1 MAAALLLFVGGS
13 ILGVVSLP
21 RVEHEPRWELLAIV
35 GLVGVPLTLVLN
47 AAEYQVTAAILG
59 YRVPFVPALRIGVL
73 ATAANML
80 PIPGA
85 VLVRARA
92 IRKLGASYGK
102 IALSAGI
109 VATCFI
115 GTVCLL
121 AGGVLV
127 ASGQLGVGWPL
138 AGAGLLLLVFAL
150 ATLVAERGPRQGVR
164 LLFAAGARA
173 TGAILVKAVRLYLV
187 LVALG
192 YEAGVTQALTLTLA
206 AVVVTALG
214 FFPGGLGAAEVLSAA
229 LSPLV
234 GLSAAVGFVASAVD
248 RLISMFGLAV
258 ITGSV
263 LLFDRRR
270 GRVDSSLEEQAAPPA
285 VDT

>member
-21 RVEHEPRWELLAIV
+21 SVEQEPRWELLAIV

-85 VLVRARA
+85 VLVRASA

-173 TGAILVKAVRLYLV
+173 TGAILVKAVRLYLI

-258 ITGSV
+258 ITGGV
-263 LLFDRRR
+263 LLLDRRR

>member
-21 RVEHEPRWELLAIV
+21 SVEQEPRWELLAIV

-102 IALSAGI
+102 VALSTGI

-173 TGAILVKAVRLYLV
+173 TGAILVKAVRLYLI

-234 GLSAAVGFVASAVD
+234 GLSPAVGFVASAVD

-258 ITGSV
+258 ITGGV
-263 LLFDRRR
+263 LLLDRRR